1 MKKERGAITLITL
14 ATILFMIAFLI
25 STFTIIMNR
34 RQVQAEIKKETK
46 EIYEN
51 EVENAGEVYK
61 SFFADANSLIPINV
75 AEYLPKVHTGENI
88 VVDGKIYKCSE
99 DAEYNFA
106 DELEWTAMP
115 VIYGNSQV
123 ISSKVESVG
132 EKVVDTTDPNYGKY
146 KIPVVVSGKNLFD
159 YTKLFTGK
167 GYNGSW
173 YVLNADNTVTI
184 EKNNSMYGSAGSDIF
199 FLKAGEYSISAD
211 IKKTSAV
218 TDAFYGFKISK
229 VPIETPAGKGTT
241 VSGYIAEKI
250 ASTTEFERVKK
261 EKFTITESGYYSFTA
276 QMSKTGCIFKNVL
289 IEKGATATEYEAFN
303 GMTVDIYLDEPLRK
317 VGDYVDYIDIK
328 NGKIVRNVEVA
339 STTATTVETALKGLA
354 TPKTQNLT
362 ISKEIKGKGKQIL
375 RVDTTVEPSRILT
388 YYK

>member
-14 ATILFMIAFLI
+14 VTILFMIAFLI
-25 STFTIIMNR
+25 STFAIIMNR
-34 RQVQAEIKKETK
+34 RQAQAELKKETK
-46 EIYEN
+46 GIYESD
-51 EVENAGEVYK
+51 VENVEQVYQDY
-61 SFFADANSLIPINV
+61 FADKNMPIPINI
-75 AEYLPKVHTGENI
+75 AENLPKIGTGKYI
-88 VVDGKIYKCSE
+88 VVDGKIYKCTK

-106 DELEWTAMP
+106 TNLEWTAYP
-115 VIYGNSQV
+115 TIYGNSQV

-167 GYNGSW
+167 GYKGSW

-184 EKNNSMYGSAGSDIF
+184 EKDNAGYGSAGSDIF
-199 FLKAGEYSISAD
+199 FLKAGQYSISAD

-241 VSGYIAEKI
+241 VSDYISKKI

-289 IEKGATATEYEAFN
+289 IERGATATEYEAFN

-328 NGKIVRNVEVA
+328 TGKIVRNVEVA
-339 STTATTVETALKGLA
+339 STTATTVETALKGLT

-362 ISKEIKGKGKQIL
+362 ISKEIKGKGNQIL
-375 RVDTTVEPSRILT
+375 RIETTVQPSKVNVT
-388 YYK
+388 YK

>member
-34 RQVQAEIKKETK
+34 RQAQAEIKKETK

-115 VIYGNSQV
+115 IIYGNSQV

-211 IKKTSAV
+211 IKSINTGAS
-218 TDAFYGFKISK
+218 FYGFKISK
-229 VPIETPAGKGTT
+229 VPIETPNGKGTT
-241 VSGYIAEKI
+241 VSSYITNNKI
-250 ASTTEFERVKK
+250 TSTTEFERVAK
-261 EKFTITESGYYSFTA
+261 EQFTITESGYYSFTA
-276 QMSKTGCIFKNVL
+276 QMSTAGCVFRNVL

-303 GMTVDIYLDEPLRK
+303 GTTVDIYLDEPLRK

-328 NGKIVRNVEVA
+328 NGKIVRNVEVT

-375 RVDTTVEPSRILT
+375 RVDTTIEPSRILT